1 MISAKRFTSQ
11 GVENGNAQL
20 PESHFGEKIN
30 DHVMWLSVCSYLA
43 AQRQGTHSVKNRRI
57 IRGGGRKPFRQKG
70 TGMARQGTRRAPQMR
85 GGARAF
91 GPRPHDYK
99 VRLPRKV
106 RALGIRSALSLAA
119 KEGRIMV
126 VDDLAFEAPR
136 TKLMA
141 EVLGKMGVGDGK
153 CMLITGQA
161 DRNTVLSG
169 RNLPRL
175 VVTTVGQLN
184 TYELLNTQSVVITQ
198 GALEKL
204 TGEADDA

>member
-1 MISAKRFTSQ
+1 MISAKRYTSK
-11 GVENGNAQL
+11 GEESGTAEL
-20 PESHFGEKIN
+20 PESHFGEKVN

-43 AQRQGTHSVKNRRI
+43 AQRQGTHSVKNRRVI
-57 IRGGGRKPFRQKG
+57 SGGGRKPFRQKG

-99 VRLPRKV
+99 VRVPRKV

-119 KEGRIMV
+119 KEGRVVV
-126 VDDLAFEAPR
+126 VDDLAFDTPK
-136 TKLMA
+136 TKAMA
-141 EVLGKMGVGDGK
+141 ELLGNMGVSGQK
-153 CMLITGQA
+153 CMLVTGNA

-169 RNLPRL
+169 RNLPFL
-175 VVTTVGQLN
+175 AVTTVGQLN
-184 TYELLNTQSVVITQ
+184 TYELLNTESVIVTQ